1 MQIGQ
6 AGRWVG
12 SALLLLPL
20 SAAILIGG
28 GCLWVRAW
36 FHDRPVAEAI
46 VPGYADDASRMNR
59 TAVAETVPVA
69 VDPRAAE
76 DQLRDLL
83 HRSRIQ
89 GKRVAIAGARH
100 SMGGHTIYPD
110 GIVIDMLP
118 FRHMELDTERSLL
131 SVGAGARWA
140 EVVPYLD
147 ARGYSVAVMQSN
159 NDFSVGGSI
168 SVNCHGWQHDR
179 PPIASTVERFR
190 LMKADGTIV
199 WCSRDENAELFGL
212 ALGGYGLFGIILDLE
227 LHVVPNERYRPEVE
241 VLPAER
247 YVTHFAEKVSGATD
261 VGMAYGR
268 LCVVPG
274 EQTFLREALM
284 TVFRKAPC
292 RREEIPA
299 LQSPGYG
306 ALRRAVY
313 RAQIGSQAGKEARWK
328 AEKGASGHLTSRWF
342 SRNQLLNEG
351 AEIYR
356 EQNADRTDV
365 LHEYFVPPEQVTPF
379 LDLVRQIIP
388 RHHGDLL
395 NVTVRTVREDKH
407 VFLRYA
413 DRDLFAFVLLFS
425 QERTA
430 DADRAMERMTQEL
443 IDAALTC
450 EGRYY
455 LPYRLH
461 ARPEQLR
468 RAYPQVKAF
477 FDLKSRHDPD
487 GIFQN
492 QWYLKY
498 R

>member
-1 MQIGQ
+1 M
-6 AGRWVG
+6 
-12 SALLLLPL
+12 
-20 SAAILIGG
+20 LISE

-36 FHDRPVAEAI
+36 FHDRPVVEA
-46 VPGYADDASRMNR
+46 VSPGYADDASRMNR
-59 TAVAETVPVA
+59 TEVAETVPVA
-69 VDPRAAE
+69 ADPRAAE
-76 DQLRDLL
+76 AQLRDLL
-83 HRSRIQ
+83 HRARTQ

-110 GIVIDMLP
+110 GIILDMLP
-118 FRHMELDTERSLL
+118 FRQMELDTERSLL
-131 SVGAGARWA
+131 KVGAGARWS

-147 ARGYSVAVMQSN
+147 ARGYSVAIMQSN
-159 NDFSVGGSI
+159 NDFSVGGSV
-168 SVNCHGWQHDR
+168 SVNCHGWQHDQ
-179 PPIASTVERFR
+179 PPIASTVERLR

-199 WCSRDENAELFGL
+199 RCSRDENTELFGL
-212 ALGGYGLFGIILDLE
+212 ALGGYGLIGIILDLE
-227 LHVVPNERYRPEVE
+227 LHVVRNERYRPEVE

-247 YVTHFAEKVSGATD
+247 YVTLFTEKVLGATD

-274 EQTFLREALM
+274 EQTFLREAIL
-284 TVFRKAPC
+284 TVFHKSPC

-306 ALRRAVY
+306 ALRRAVH

-328 AEKGASGHLTSRWF
+328 AEKGLGNQLASRWF

-351 AEIYR
+351 ADVYR
-356 EQNADRTDV
+356 EHNADRTDV

-379 LDLVRQIIP
+379 LDLLRVIIP

-395 NVTVRTVREDKH
+395 NVTVRTVREDKD

-413 DRDLFAFVLLFS
+413 DRDMFAFVLMFS

-430 DADRAMERMTQEL
+430 DADRQMEGLTQEL
-443 IDAALTC
+443 IDAALAC
-450 EGRYY
+450 GGRYY

-468 RAYPQVKAF
+468 LAYPQVSAF
-477 FDLKSRHDPD
+477 FDFKSRHDPD